1 MPAADVLNQLKGL
14 WRDTWWLWLGFVAV
28 TVAMSIVVGK
38 FFLLILPCLPV
49 VYVYFAMARYDE
61 HGHEKPDLE

>member
-1 MPAADVLNQLKGL
+1 
-14 WRDTWWLWLGFVAV
+14 
-28 TVAMSIVVGK
+28 MSIVVGK